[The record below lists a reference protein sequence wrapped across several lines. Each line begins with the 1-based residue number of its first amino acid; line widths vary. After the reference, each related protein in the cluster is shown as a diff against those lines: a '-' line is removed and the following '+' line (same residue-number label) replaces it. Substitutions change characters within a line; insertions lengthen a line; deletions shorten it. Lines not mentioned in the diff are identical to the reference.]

1 MCEQEHPILVVFCL
15 QGSILYNFKSA
26 DNPEY
31 LFFGIYI
38 YIFFFALPMLIRRV
52 EEQIVLIRHFPWI
65 DPSLSPRPISR
76 VKDILTYETLKAWSL
91 IKDRNVHTC
100 LHPSGSVPLIVVILV
115 ENIWMNMKHL
125 PAFV

>member
-1 MCEQEHPILVVFCL
+1 
-15 QGSILYNFKSA
+15 
-26 DNPEY
+26 
-31 LFFGIYI
+31 
-38 YIFFFALPMLIRRV
+38 MLIRRV

-65 DPSLSPRPISR
+65 DPFLSPRPIRR